1 MSDPGTKQI
10 FDFNATPT
18 VYDSDL
24 LYSGNVVRALEQ
36 ATTVGQVRRYIETDI
51 AANLTAAGAMDG
63 TESIP
68 VGRTTLFSTTLTKV
82 AQWIVNTFAGVND
95 ATGAAVSIATFL
107 SSSITIPVPT
117 YTALRAY
124 TGAAT
129 SARVTGYTSSGTAPL
144 PIAGNFVV
152 MPSDTTSA
160 DNGGTIIVDSTG
172 RRWYRVYDD
181 IVNILWFQPAGD
193 GVTDD
198 TAILTTAMTYAS
210 VNNKTLHWPE
220 AYSYG
225 VTNVNVHGKGYY
237 FNWTG
242 TPRLIQLSTRVASTY
257 MLLIGGGQ
265 SMTTTATTGAVV
277 SSCTLTVASVTN
289 LSVGDI
295 VRIQTNRLAYGDHR
309 FSLGNA
315 LSQLSRVESIS
326 GLTVT
331 FSDPF
336 IFDYPVGLITTGTAQ
351 GGTSGTITLAANDAS
366 TVNQIL
372 CYAITIVSGTGA
384 GQTRYVN
391 SYNAT
396 TKVVDIGTTW
406 TSYPAAP
413 WVTIPDNTSVYQIT
427 ATVSLTAMTPGLI
440 RSVGGLRMTGY
451 ATSGVDVYGMAVYA
465 TDSAQLADMDL
476 EWFSWGCLM
485 TQYNYRPMVR
495 NNRFAHANHAPNS
508 SGGIGYGHVSQG
520 DFACS
525 VIGNTA
531 ENCSSG
537 FEAQG
542 GTAYLLRIGNICT
555 GGSVDYTGAPM
566 WPAPTAAQQTCG
578 LGCHTGT
585 FGVTDIGNELC
596 DVYYG
601 AKYRSFWATCQ
612 NNNFRGAIYEA
623 VGVFYVDRVTITGNT
638 FDDGITY
645 QPNTGTNNNEN
656 GDDLPAYGTRPT
668 ANMLRAFVVINQ
680 ANLNLGA
687 SVTVKGNIVKS
698 ASFAPVMITG
708 ETATGDLALTV
719 TDNDFSIVAESV
731 FAASAV
737 RTNNPPATIGLREF
751 TAMNNVLR
759 LGGAGWGTIKV
770 DNINKY
776 YLLDYID
783 SSKLPF
789 VAQLGEREFLA
800 MMAANTGV
808 TIPLGVLGQNQF
820 VLTIYEK
827 DGLVTNC
834 FSGLVKRG
842 ATTAVQSLY
851 NSGVTFSTGTPNGTS
866 GTAGNLNIYLRTDV
880 LYINNQTT
888 TTGNFVVQIDGGG
901 RM

>member
-10 FDFNATPT
+10 FDFNSTPT

-24 LYSGNVVRALEQ
+24 LYSGNVTRATEQ

-51 AANLTAAGAMDG
+51 AANLSDAGAMDG
-63 TESIP
+63 TEQIAL
-68 VGRTTLFSTTLTKV
+68 GRTTLFASTLTKL
-82 AQWIVNTFAGVND
+82 AQWMINTFASVTD
-95 ATGAAVSIATFL
+95 PSGAVVSLATFL
-107 SSSITIPVPT
+107 SNDITIPVGN
-117 YTALRAY
+117 YTTLRAY
-124 TGAAT
+124 TGSAT
-129 SARVTGYTSSGTAPL
+129 SVRVTGYTGPTTAPSA
-144 PIAGNFVV
+144 IAGDFVYN
-152 MPSDTTSA
+152 PADTTTV

-181 IVNILWFQPAGD
+181 VVNILWFQPVGN
-193 GVTDD
+193 GVADD
-198 TAILTTAMTYAS
+198 TVILTAAMTYAS
-210 VNNKTLHWPE
+210 VNKRTLHWPD

-225 VTNVNVHGKGYY
+225 VTNINVHGKGYY

-242 TPRLIQLSTRVASTY
+242 TPRLIQLSTGVPSTF
-257 MLLIGGGQ
+257 MLTIGGGQ
-265 SMTTTATTGAVV
+265 SMTTTATVTAYTG
-277 SSCTLTVASVTN
+277 SCTMALASVAG

-309 FSLGNA
+309 FNLVNA
-315 LSQLSRVESIS
+315 LSQMSRVEAIT
-326 GLTVT
+326 GNTVT

-366 TVNQIL
+366 TVNQL
-372 CYAITIVSGTGA
+372 QNYAITIISGTGA

-391 SYNAT
+391 TYNPT

-406 TSYPAAP
+406 TTYSAAP

-427 ATVSLTAMTPGLI
+427 ATVSITAMTPGLI

-451 ATSGVDVYGMAVYA
+451 AASGVDVYGLAVYA

-476 EWFSWGCLM
+476 SYFSWGCLM

-495 NNRFAHANHAPNS
+495 GNRFAHANHAPNA
-508 SGGIGYGHVSQG
+508 SGGIGYGHISHG

-531 ENCSSG
+531 ENCASG
-537 FEAQG
+537 FEAEG
-542 GTAYLLRIGNICT
+542 GSAYLLRMGNICT
-555 GGSVDYTGAPM
+555 GGSLDYTDAPM
-566 WPAPTAAQQTCG
+566 WPAPGGTQATCG
-578 LGCHTGT
+578 MGCHTGT

-612 NNNFRGAIYEA
+612 NNHFRGAIYQA
-623 VGVFYVDRVTITGNT
+623 VGAFYLDRLTVSGNT
-638 FDDGITY
+638 YDDGLTW

-656 GDDLPAYGTRPT
+656 GDDLPPYGTRPT
-668 ANMLRAFVVINQ
+668 ANQLHAFVVINQ
-680 ANLNLGA
+680 GNLNVGA

-698 ASFAPVMITG
+698 ACSSPVLITG
-708 ETATGDLALTV
+708 EVATGDLALTV
-719 TDNDFSIVAESV
+719 TDNDFSVVAESV
-731 FAASAV
+731 FVATAV
-737 RTNNPPATIGLREF
+737 RTNSPPATIGLREF
-751 TAMNNVLR
+751 TAMNNILR
-759 LGGAGWGTIKV
+759 LGGAAWGTIKV

-776 YLLDYID
+776 YLLDYLD

-789 VAQLGEREFLA
+789 VAQLGEREFMLMLA
-800 MMAANTGV
+800 PNTGM

-820 VLTIYEK
+820 MLTLYEK
-827 DGLVTNC
+827 DGLVTNA
-834 FSGLVKRG
+834 FSGLLKRG
-842 ATTAVQSLY
+842 QTTAVQSLY